1 MLTEYLLALA
11 YCSLFLV
18 LLVLL
23 EIIVRKGLMP
33 SKLSRRFA
41 HIAGGLFSIIMWL
54 QFSPAVFLVCTG
66 LLIVVIVV
74 SYAHRL
80 LRSVHNVARK
90 THGEIYL
97 PVGIFL
103 TYLIAHQQAEVFV
116 PAILIMSFSDVVS
129 GLLSDWRDKG
139 RASKW
144 GSVGFFLTTV
154 FILLAV
160 GQGFVAVMSLAF
172 ILMVVERI
180 SPYGSDNLTIPV
192 AASVLLLL

>member
-1 MLTEYLLALA
+1 MLIEYLVALA
-11 YCSLFLV
+11 YCSLFLS
-18 LLVLL
+18 LLVLI

-33 SKLSRRFA
+33 SKLSRRLA
-41 HIAGGLFSIIMWL
+41 HIAGGVFSIIMWL
-54 QFSPAVFLVCTG
+54 QFSPAVYLLCTG
-66 LLIVVIVV
+66 LLVVVIVV

-80 LRSVHNVARK
+80 LHSVHNVARK

-103 TYLIAHQQAEVFV
+103 TYLIAHEQPEVFV

-129 GLLSDWRDKG
+129 GLISDWRDKG

-144 GSVGFFLTTV
+144 GSVGFFLITV
-154 FILLAV
+154 LILLAV
-160 GQGFVAVMSLAF
+160 SQGLLVAMSLAF
-172 ILMVVERI
+172 ILAVVERI
-180 SPYGSDNLTIPV
+180 SPYGSDNLTVPV